1 MFLARP
7 GTPDVEVPLDQ
18 VGRVLSELSTEHWL
32 NLVLG
37 RAIPKDAAV
46 AEGER
51 IAATIAE
58 LFNTLLPVY
67 ENSDVSP
74 TVRQIQCLPAAS
86 PRHGRRSSRRRDH
99 LLGQPR
105 RRTSKRRW
113 LRIGFEPGLGTT
125 AAAVGHTRLE
135 ATAVAVFLFIAAA
148 NASID

>member
-1 MFLARP
+1 MTPTNAGYSWTRP

-18 VGRVLSELSTEHWL
+18 LGRVLSELSTEHWL

-46 AEGER
+46 AEGQR

-74 TVRQIQCLPAAS
+74 RVR
-86 PRHGRRSSRRRDH
+86 
-99 LLGQPR
+99 
-105 RRTSKRRW
+105 
-113 LRIGFEPGLGTT
+113 
-125 AAAVGHTRLE
+125 
-135 ATAVAVFLFIAAA
+135 
-148 NASID
+148 